1 VFRFFLCSIFAATL
15 AAGQE
20 GAPTIRSS
28 ATLVIVPT
36 LVLATEG
43 EDLPMLGARD
53 FTVLDNGVKQQV
65 AIDDVTRQPLAL
77 VVLMQ
82 TGGAAPRQFANYAK
96 LGTMLDALVTR
107 PEDRVAL
114 VTFDSE
120 PEDTWSF
127 SGYVEDK
134 KDAWEHP
141 QAGDGGAAIF
151 NAVSYGI
158 DMLEKEPAGMRRVV
172 LLLSQTQ
179 DAGSKVS
186 ADEVVRRLGESNV
199 TIYSLG
205 FSVEK
210 AWLKNQFTKPRHENA
225 PYHLSP
231 DTPPLLHTFDLGT
244 PLGVALSAM
253 KTNAAEEIAGM
264 SGGEFF
270 ESGGRKE
277 LEEELGEVANHIP
290 NRYMLSFRP
299 ASDTAGLHMLRVWI
313 PGHPELQVLSRRS
326 YWVEDGAAKR

>member
-1 VFRFFLCSIFAATL
+1 MFRFLVCSAFAVTL
-15 AAGQE
+15 AVGQE
-20 GAPTIRSS
+20 AAPTIRTG

-36 LVLATEG
+36 LVLASEG
-43 EDLPMLGARD
+43 TDLPTLGSRD
-53 FTVLDNGVKQQV
+53 FTVLDNGVKQKV
-65 AIDDVTRQPLAL
+65 VIDEAERQPLAL
-77 VVLMQ
+77 LVLMQ

-134 KDAWEHP
+134 KEAWEHP

-151 NAVSYGI
+151 DAVSYGI
-158 DMLEKEPAGMRRVV
+158 EMLKKEPAGMRRVV
-172 LLLSQTQ
+172 LLLSQTH
-179 DAGSKVS
+179 DAGSKVR

-199 TIYSLG
+199 TIYSVG
-205 FSVEK
+205 FSEEK
-210 AWLKNQFTKPRHENA
+210 TWLKDQFTKPRHENP
-225 PYHLSP
+225 PYVLSP
-231 DTPPLLHTFDLGT
+231 NLPPLLHTFDLGT
-244 PLGVALSAM
+244 PLFTALSAM
-253 KTNAAEEIAGM
+253 KANAAEEIAGL

-270 ESGGRKE
+270 EFGGRKE
-277 LEEELGEVANHIP
+277 LEQELGTVANHIP

-299 ASDTAGLHMLRVWI
+299 DSNAAGLHALRVWV
-313 PGHPELQVLSRRS
+313 PGHPELQVLARRS
-326 YWVEDGAAKR
+326 YWVDGASGGR